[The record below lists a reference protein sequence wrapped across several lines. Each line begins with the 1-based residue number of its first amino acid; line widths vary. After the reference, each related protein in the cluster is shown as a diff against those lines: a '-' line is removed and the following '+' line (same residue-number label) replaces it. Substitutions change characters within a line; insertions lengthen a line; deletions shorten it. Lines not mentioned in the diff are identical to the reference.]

1 MYSSLCYTWSDKFK
15 DGGTLTEAE
24 KVGWSVGCRDL
35 VISSASSL
43 LKRSVHF
50 LSSSSYFES
59 STDLSDFLDFEE
71 EGLSLTFFSGTT
83 GGGDEAV
90 AVPDTGPMMATEDG
104 STRVLSLEGVDSNF
118 LASLFSFL
126 SL

>member
-1 MYSSLCYTWSDKFK
+1 M
-15 DGGTLTEAE
+15 
-24 KVGWSVGCRDL
+24 RHL
-35 VISSASSL
+35 VSAQYWDRPDFAIRSASSL
-43 LKRSVHF
+43 LKWSFHF

-71 EGLSLTFFSGTT
+71 EGLSFLTFFSGTT
-83 GGGDEAV
+83 GGGDEAI
-90 AVPDTGPMMATEDG
+90 AVPDTGPMTATEDG